1 MKINQ
6 FPYNN
11 TDKKPSYQQSFKS
24 IPPNPK
30 YIPEFIGKIGKVAG
44 EYVSMPE
51 QKLFLATTALML
63 TPLID
68 LKFAQED
75 QKVDSAIKSA
85 SKAMAGGFTGVA
97 IRAGFLKLTD
107 HFIGLDKHN
116 KLNLYFL
123 PESAVILSR
132 REPEM
137 AKLQMRQYN
146 KSLGTLFAVLF
157 MILFSNSKVDVP
169 LTSDLQDLISG
180 VVKENKTWLKSFS
193 DVYDSRSKKIKD
205 WFERKKQILNS
216 IKTKLIKIIKIIAED
231 TSASENN
238 PVSQPT
244 ADSSSPSRCSPFQ
257 NATQKNSLTPT
268 AYREFFLGHLKKENK
283 R

>member
-1 MKINQ
+1 
-6 FPYNN
+6 
-11 TDKKPSYQQSFKS
+11 
-24 IPPNPK
+24 
-30 YIPEFIGKIGKVAG
+30 
-44 EYVSMPE
+44 MPE

-97 IRAGFLKLTD
+97 IRAAFLKLTD

-231 TSASENN
+231 TSAS
-238 PVSQPT
+238 
-244 ADSSSPSRCSPFQ
+244 D
-257 NATQKNSLTPT
+257 
-268 AYREFFLGHLKKENK
+268 LKKENK